1 MTQGLTSACFC
12 GAVRLELTGA
22 PNVQAYCHCG
32 SCRGWLGAP
41 IHGATLWPTPNVKV
55 IAGADE
61 LVTFTKTEASHRQF
75 CRRCGSPVRIV
86 HRASWGKGQGPGRR
100 SDIGGGRALRRVVL
114 LTGPGR

>member
-41 IHGATLWPTPNVKV
+41 IHGATLWPTPNV
-55 IAGADE
+55 AGAILEADGHFAG
-61 LVTFTKTEASHRQF
+61 LSFLRADVYLALGLSTEIA
-75 CRRCGSPVRIV
+75 
-86 HRASWGKGQGPGRR
+86 RAS
-100 SDIGGGRALRRVVL
+100 V
-114 LTGPGR
+114 